1 MANMRARGNDE
12 SGETLL
18 EIVLA
23 LVVIGLVVGA
33 FFATY
38 ATQGSGSTAHR
49 TLVTADGVLRAYAEA
64 TKSGVREQCAASGAT
79 QFSVTSYT
87 PPTGYTVNSLNNQPC
102 PPRATTSTWDPV
114 ELTVTMPNSQTRS
127 LELVV
132 RSP

>member
-1 MANMRARGNDE
+1 LKARRFDE

-23 LVVIGLVVGA
+23 LVVIALVVGA

-64 TKSGVREQCAASGAT
+64 TKSAVREQCAASGAT
-79 QFSVTSYT
+79 QFSVTSYS
-87 PPTGYTVNSLNNQPC
+87 PPTGYAVNSLDNQSC
-102 PPRATTSTWDPV
+102 PPRATTSTWSPLT
-114 ELTVTMPNSQTRS
+114 LTVTLPNSQTRS
-127 LELVV
+127 LQLVV

>member
-1 MANMRARGNDE
+1 MRARHDE
-12 SGETLL
+12 SGDTLL
-18 EIVLA
+18 EIVIA
-23 LVVIGLVVGA
+23 LVLIGLVFSA

-64 TKSGVREQCAASGAT
+64 TKSAIREQCAAGGAT

-87 PPTGYTVNSLNNQPC
+87 PPSGFTVNALNNQTC
-102 PPRATTSTWDPV
+102 PPRAATSAWSPLT
-114 ELTVTMPNSQTRS
+114 LTVTAPNAQTRS
-127 LELVV
+127 LSLVV

>member
-1 MANMRARGNDE
+1 MKGRRYDE

-23 LVVIGLVVGA
+23 LVVIALVVGA

-49 TLVTADGVLRAYAEA
+49 TLVTADGVLRGYAEA
-64 TKSGVREQCAASGAT
+64 TKSAVREQCAASGAT

-87 PPTGYTVNSLNNQPC
+87 PPSGYTVNALNNQPC
-102 PPRATTSTWDPV
+102 PPRAATIAWSPLT
-114 ELTVTMPNSQTRS
+114 LTVTMPNSQPRT
-127 LELVV
+127 LQLAV

>member
-1 MANMRARGNDE
+1 MHARRHDE
-12 SGETLL
+12 SGDTLL
-18 EIVLA
+18 ELVIA

-38 ATQGSGSTAHR
+38 TTQGSGSTAHR

-64 TKSGVREQCAASGAT
+64 TKSAVREQCAASGAT

-87 PPTGYTVNSLNNQPC
+87 PPSGFTVTALNNQAC
-102 PPRATTSTWDPV
+102 PPRASTSAWPPLTLTT
-114 ELTVTMPNSQTRS
+114 TMPNGQTRS
-127 LELVV
+127 LSLVV

>member
-1 MANMRARGNDE
+1 MHARRHDE

-18 EIVLA
+18 EIVVA
-23 LVVIGLVVGA
+23 LVIISLVVGA

-64 TKSGVREQCAASGAT
+64 TKSAVRQQCAASGAT
-79 QFSVTSYT
+79 EFSVTSYT
-87 PPTGYTVNSLNNQPC
+87 PPSGYTVNALNNQTC
-102 PPRATTSTWDPV
+102 PPRATTSTWSPLM
-114 ELTVTMPNSQTRS
+114 LTATMANGQTRS
-127 LELVV
+127 LSLVV